1 MKMSKTPLKCPHNF
15 VSTSYLKEKITT
27 EHKINAFALSA
38 GTIEFDLWENGHD
51 LTLFSNQYFVWEFWK
66 CLQNSPHSLVYN
78 IKYFHNNLKVSEI
91 GFYRNRWYTKFTD
104 PYQRAAL
111 FYLLNRYSETGHFSH
126 SEVTKHNF
134 SPLNLQTLERFA
146 PVVKTIEMIYDNQR
160 DFTVSFGHLE
170 PSSVLLVSAGEYKQA
185 FLRGKNVRSPET
197 YYFNHEKMREYLL
210 SKRQKVVLIYKYN
223 HFTDKFFNNKT
234 YINKFG
240 FVTEN
245 PELAEDLIV
254 SNF

>member
-27 EHKINAFALSA
+27 EHKI
-38 GTIEFDLWENGHD
+38 
-51 LTLFSNQYFVWEFWK
+51 
-66 CLQNSPHSLVYN
+66 
-78 IKYFHNNLKVSEI
+78 
-91 GFYRNRWYTKFTD
+91 GFYRDRWYTKFTD

-126 SEVTKHNF
+126 TEVTKHNF

-160 DFTVSFGHLE
+160 DFTVSFEHLE
-170 PSSVLLVSAGEYKQA
+170 PSSVLLVSAGEYKQT
-185 FLRGKNVRSPET
+185 FLKGKNVRSPET
-197 YYFNHEKMREYLL
+197 YYFNHEKLREYLL
-210 SKRQKVVLIYKYN
+210 SKRQKVVLVYKYN

-234 YINKFG
+234 YINKLG